1 MSGANMESQH
11 ACSRSCG
18 NRTSEAARDA
28 DVPTEVLTET
38 LVQRETKRCPLQ
50 LSVGVRLSRTIWI
63 DWIC

>member
-1 MSGANMESQH
+1 MPAVGPV
-11 ACSRSCG
+11 
-18 NRTSEAARDA
+18 NRTSEAAR

-38 LVQRETKRCPLQ
+38 SVQRQTKRCPLQ